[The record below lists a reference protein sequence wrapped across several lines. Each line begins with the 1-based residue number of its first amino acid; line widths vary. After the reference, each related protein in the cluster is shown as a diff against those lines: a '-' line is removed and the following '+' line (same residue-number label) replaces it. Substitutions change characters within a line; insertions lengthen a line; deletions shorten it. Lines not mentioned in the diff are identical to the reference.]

1 MEWISKSN
9 VLIVGLG
16 LMGGSYAKGLK
27 RLGFRVTALARRK
40 ETVDYALAHG
50 IIDAGSHE
58 VDPKLVGEA
67 DAVGA
72 TWQPEMVLA
81 TST

>member
-40 ETVDYALAHG
+40 ETIDYALEHG

-58 VDPKLVGEA
+58 VDPNLVGEA
-67 DAVGA
+67 DAVVFALYPGPA
-72 TWQPEMVLA
+72 
-81 TST
+81 